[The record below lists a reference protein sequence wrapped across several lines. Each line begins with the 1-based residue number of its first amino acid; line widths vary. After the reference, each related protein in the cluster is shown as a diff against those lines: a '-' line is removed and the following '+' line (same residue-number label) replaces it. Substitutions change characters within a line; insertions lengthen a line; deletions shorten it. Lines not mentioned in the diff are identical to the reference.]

1 MKKRV
6 GYYVLNSHDVRIE
19 INNII
24 VLYPET
30 HIYTSNVSEDKR
42 TIYVEF
48 ETLEQFVSAIEKRLA
63 PYV

>member
-1 MKKRV
+1 MKKHI
-6 GYYVLNSHDVRIE
+6 GYYLTNSHDARVE
-19 INNII
+19 INNIV

-30 HIYTSNVSEDKR
+30 HIYTSSVSEDSK

-48 ETLEQFVSAIEKRLA
+48 ETLEQFVPAIEKRLA

>member
-1 MKKRV
+1 MKKHV
-6 GYYVLNSHDVRIE
+6 GYYVINSHDARIE
-19 INNII
+19 INNIV

-30 HIYTSNVSEDKR
+30 HIYTSNVSEDSK

-48 ETLEQFVSAIEKRLA
+48 ETLEQFIPAIEKRLA